1 MSAIEGTKTRAIQEA
16 RGLLQDFGFNGFSFQ
31 HIADALGIKKPSLY
45 DHFKSK
51 EALGL
56 DLLEDYVRTFGVWM
70 KTIEIFEPKDKI
82 GAIFELFYQYANDHR
97 KVCPVSALTAD
108 YNSLPPSMR
117 KVLAKMMKT
126 RNDWLKSVIEE
137 GQAKKV
143 FRTDLSSGALADLV
157 QSIGLGAQ
165 LISRGTNDP
174 EKLRQFKTQVYQIL
188 EGGKS

>member
-1 MSAIEGTKTRAIQEA
+1 MSAIEGTKARAIQEA

-56 DLLEDYVRTFGVWM
+56 DLLEDYTRSFALWM
-70 KTIEIFEPKDKI
+70 KTIEIFEPKDKV
-82 GAIFELFYQYANDHR
+82 GALFELFYQYAGDHR

-108 YNSLPPSMR
+108 YNSLPKSMR
-117 KVLAKMMKT
+117 KPLAQMVKV
-126 RNDWLKSVIEE
+126 RHDWLQGVIEE
-137 GQAKKV
+137 GQKKKA
-143 FRTDLSSGALADLV
+143 FRADLSAEKLADLV
-157 QSIGLGAQ
+157 QSIALGSQ
-165 LISRGTNDP
+165 LIARASNNP
-174 EKLRQFKTQVYQIL
+174 EKIREFKLQAYQIL